1 MVNARDLFDTISWD
15 NIITTNTTT
24 NTIRYSDTY
33 TTTIPTY
40 WGVPLNAEPS
50 FTFTTADNTFDTLWK
65 SFVMAGEPGFTERE
79 EELQPGNDDE
89 IDEFLNSFVQKGDDN
104 E

>member
-33 TTTIPTY
+33 ATAIPTY
-40 WGVPLNAEPS
+40 TWGSTLTGPS
-50 FTFTTADNTFDTLWK
+50 VTLDNTFDTVWRR
-65 SFVMAGEPGFTERE
+65 VMADEPGFPEPK
-79 EELQPGNDDE
+79 EELHSGDDDK
-89 IDEFLNSFVQKGDDN
+89 IDEFLNSFIQKGDDN